1 MGRRIDGMEKDQSHI
16 VQDAETE
23 TPFEAAI
30 RRAGGVNA
38 VSKLTKVAPSTVCF
52 RRDKG
57 AFPIGDAL
65 QIELVTGIPAEDL
78 APSPHWDAWKAKRGL
93 KRAKVAADR

>member
-1 MGRRIDGMEKDQSHI
+1 MEKAPDPI
-16 VQDAETE
+16 AAATE
-23 TPFEAAI
+23 TPFEQAI

-38 VSKLTKVAPSTVCF
+38 VSKLTGVAPSTVCF

-65 QIELVTGIPAEDL
+65 QLELVTGIPAEQL
-78 APSPHWDAWKAKRGL
+78 APSSHWDAWKAKRGL
-93 KRAKVAADR
+93 KRAKASAGR